1 MRNKIISAENAVRLI
16 RDGDAVTTAG
26 FVGAGAPEALLRALE
41 TRFLETGAPRDL
53 TIMFAAGQGDGK
65 DRGLNHLG
73 HEGLVA
79 EAIGGHWGLTPK
91 LARLAIEGKMRAYNL
106 PQGVISQLFREIAAG
121 RPGLVTRVGLHTF
134 VDPRL
139 EGGKIDP
146 GNPVDIVQV
155 IEIGGEEYLFY
166 PARRL
171 DVALLRGTTADPA
184 GNVTMEKEALTL
196 DSLSQA
202 MAVKNSGGAVIVQVE
217 RTVARDSLNAR
228 DVQIP
233 GVLVDAVVVADP
245 ADHPQTFST
254 PFSHAFTGRYRVS
267 ADSAPEMRL
276 SERKVIARRAAFE
289 LPVNGVINLGIGM
302 PEGVAAVAGE
312 EKLLEHL
319 TLTTEPGVIG
329 GQPASGLD
337 FGAGVNTDAVI
348 AQNLQFDYY
357 DGGGLDLAI
366 LGMAEL
372 DRSGSVNVSRFGP
385 RLAGSGGFINISQ
398 NARALVFTGTFT
410 SVGLDAA
417 VEAGRLAIRT
427 EGKVRKCVDR
437 IGQITFAGDR
447 AAALGQPVLYV
458 TERCVF
464 LLTPDGLELTE
475 VAPGIDI
482 ERDILAHM
490 AFTPVIRNPVS
501 MDPRIF
507 RDEPMGLQVDLLYLD
522 IDDRIAMDPEGRHL
536 FINFEKLRLR
546 RESDIAR
553 IRARIEQVCQ
563 AQPDK
568 VDVIVNYDDT
578 RIDPEIED
586 AFAEM
591 VRTLEDR
598 YYRTVTRYSSSAFMR
613 MKLGDVLRRGAAPH
627 IFENAEEAKGFLKG
641 RA

>member
-1 MRNKIISAENAVRLI
+1 
-16 RDGDAVTTAG
+16 
-26 FVGAGAPEALLRALE
+26 
-41 TRFLETGAPRDL
+41 
-53 TIMFAAGQGDGK
+53 
-65 DRGLNHLG
+65 
-73 HEGLVA
+73 
-79 EAIGGHWGLTPK
+79 
-91 LARLAIEGKMRAYNL
+91 
-106 PQGVISQLFREIAAG
+106 
-121 RPGLVTRVGLHTF
+121 
-134 VDPRL
+134 
-139 EGGKIDP
+139 
-146 GNPVDIVQV
+146 
-155 IEIGGEEYLFY
+155 
-166 PARRL
+166 
-171 DVALLRGTTADPA
+171 
-184 GNVTMEKEALTL
+184 
-196 DSLSQA
+196 
-202 MAVKNSGGAVIVQVE
+202 
-217 RTVARDSLNAR
+217 
-228 DVQIP
+228 
-233 GVLVDAVVVADP
+233 VLVDAVVVADP
-245 ADHPQTFST
+245 TDHPQTFST
-254 PFSHAFTGRYRVS
+254 PFSHAFTGRYRVA

-366 LGMAEL
+366 LGMAEV
-372 DRSGSVNVSRFGP
+372 DRTGSVNVSRFGP

-417 VEAGRLAIRT
+417 VEAGRLEIRT

-482 ERDILAHM
+482 ERDILAQM
-490 AFTPVIRNPVS
+490 SFAPLIRNPVL

-627 IFENAEEAKGFLKG
+627 VFENAEEAKRFLKG